1 MRRAGL
7 PILLLSL
14 LSLGIGAALPAGA
27 QAEEEQVRALD
38 DAFSPGS
45 LTIDPGTRVTF
56 VNEGTNPHT
65 VTADDGGFD
74 SGNLDPGESFSVT
87 ADDLGSLT
95 FHCRYHG
102 AAGGLGMSG
111 TLFVGVEPS
120 AEPGEPQTPQPGR
133 GATIRVPQD
142 HPTIQAAVG
151 AALPGDLV
159 LVSPGVYRE
168 GVEVTT
174 PNLTIRGTDR
184 NEVILDGDF
193 RYPNGI
199 HVLGADGVT
208 IENMTARH
216 YGLNGFYWIGVDG
229 YRGSYLTAYQNG
241 DYGVY
246 AFDSVHGQFDNSYAA
261 GHPDSGFY
269 IGQCRPCHAVVRDVV
284 SEWNGIGWSGTNASG
299 DLVLANSEWR
309 FNQGGIVPN
318 TLDSELLAPQRGQTI
333 VGNWVHDNNNQRAP
347 AKIGTY
353 PAAGIGILLAGG
365 SDNVVERNLV
375 EGHDRY
381 GIAVIPMIDRNLWLP
396 GGNRIE
402 DNHVRGSG
410 LADLALA
417 APAPA
422 RNCFAGNTFGTSA
435 PAAVELVNGCGFSP
449 TGGGGGDL
457 SVTTSMLGVFAES
470 MGEDYPQG
478 SLLEV
483 PEPPPQPNMPNAADA
498 PPAPAVGMPEPFDV
512 GSATIP
518 AGDGTPR
525 DGGREVTVLGVSLAQ
540 TPWWK
545 LLISWYGYVL
555 PLVLYATWVAVAVWD
570 LVRREDVSGGARAGW
585 MAAILLVPIVGPI
598 AYYVAG
604 RSRIPASVRLMLIVG
619 GMLAYVLFAGLAFV
633 LGST

>member
-1 MRRAGL
+1 MRRPGL
-7 PILLLSL
+7 LALLL
-14 LSLGIGAALPAGA
+14 LGLGTASIFAAGA
-27 QAEEEQVRALD
+27 QEGERVQALD
-38 DAFSPGS
+38 DVFRPGS
-45 LTIDPGTRVTF
+45 LRIEPGTTVTF
-56 VNEGTNPHT
+56 VNDGANSHT

-87 ADDLGSLT
+87 PDERGSLS

-111 TLFVGVEPS
+111 TLFVGVEP
-120 AEPGEPQTPQPGR
+120 AAAPDETAAPRPGEGE
-133 GATIRVPQD
+133 TIRVPQD
-142 HPTIQAAVG
+142 HPTIQEAVD

-159 LVSPGVYRE
+159 LISPGVYRE
-168 GVEVTT
+168 GVRVTT

-184 NEVILDGDF
+184 NEVILEGDF

-216 YGLNGFYWIGVDG
+216 YSLNGFYWIGVDG
-229 YRGSYLTAYQNG
+229 YRGSYLTAFQNG

-299 DLVLANSEWR
+299 NLVLANSEWR

-333 VGNWVHDNNNQRAP
+333 VGNWVHDNNNTRAP

-353 PAAGIGILLAGG
+353 PAIGIGILLAGG

-381 GIAVIPMIDRNLWLP
+381 GIAVIPMIDRNLWLA
-396 GGNRIE
+396 GGNRVE

-410 LADLALA
+410 VADLALA
-417 APAPA
+417 APAPG
-422 RNCFAGNTFGTSA
+422 RNCFDGNTFGTSI
-435 PAAVELVNGCGFSP
+435 PAAVEVVNGCGFSP

-470 MGEDYPQG
+470 RNEDYPEG
-478 SLLEV
+478 NLLEV
-483 PEPPPQPNMPNAADA
+483 PEPPPQPNMPNAAGA
-498 PPAPAVGMPEPFDV
+498 PPAPAVGMPEPFDAP
-512 GSATIP
+512 SATVP

-525 DGGREVTVLGVSLAQ
+525 DGGREVTVLGVSLAA

-570 LVRREDVSGGARAGW
+570 LVRREDVSGGTRAGW

-604 RSRIPASVRLMLIVG
+604 RSRIPASLRLMLVLG
-619 GMLAYVLFAGLAFV
+619 GMLAYALFAGLAFV
-633 LGST
+633 LGAT